1 MALVHQWV
9 CLELS
14 VGLSGLSVGLGA
26 RWPNLRETSP
36 ARIAA
41 GFGGTL
47 TLILSALLVMAVVIP
62 PAIPAYFLLAR
73 HDLAQTPLL
82 PAADPRSF
90 YLGLAISTAVT
101 IAATVLP
108 LRAGFRA
115 FERMEAA

>member
-1 MALVHQWV
+1 MRPMVQK
-9 CLELS
+9 
-14 VGLSGLSVGLGA
+14 SGVIDGTIPTMPSPSKSQAPSKSSAKGKAKVA
-26 RWPNLRETSP
+26 KASPQQERIDRLR
-36 ARIAA
+36 AMM
-41 GFGGTL
+41 
-47 TLILSALLVMAVVIP
+47 V
-62 PAIPAYFLLAR
+62 
-73 HDLAQTPLL
+73 LAQTPLL